1 VAQRGAKETRSDSGL
16 DSRRLRLVDRAPKL
30 GRDANRSQ
38 LKASNAYHPRGTLRR
53 GVAMTTARGPVIL
66 ATGFSVFPGA
76 PENPTAWLMRELQG
90 WQPNGARLILG
101 TLAVRY
107 TMWDSVEDLIA
118 SEAPD
123 AVIGFGLS
131 AKATG
136 FTLEATA
143 RNSIGQGRPDAT
155 GAFPTS
161 EHLVEGGTATYS
173 SGLPLQDIQI
183 ALEQYALPVA
193 PSEDAGDYVCN
204 LYFYHLMKHAVET
217 GAPRIAGFIHVPYL
231 DEQLPRLERAGLPT
245 SHLKTLTRTQLITG
259 ARAII
264 DIVADAIAK
273 RSPRRA

>member
-1 VAQRGAKETRSDSGL
+1 
-16 DSRRLRLVDRAPKL
+16 LRLVCRAPKL

-38 LKASNAYHPRGTLRR
+38 PKASDANQPSGTLRR

-155 GAFPTS
+155 GALPTS
-161 EHLVEGGTATYS
+161 EQLVDGGAPTYA
-173 SGLPLQDIQI
+173 SGLPLQDIRTT
-183 ALEQYALPVA
+183 LEQRALPVA
-193 PSEDAGDYVCN
+193 LSDDAGDYVCN
-204 LYFYHLMKHAVET
+204 LYFYLLMKHVAAT
-217 GAPRIAGFIHVPYL
+217 GAPRVAGFIHVPYL
-231 DEQLPRLERAGLPT
+231 DEQLPHLERAGLPT

-259 ARAII
+259 ARIII
-264 DIVADAIAK
+264 DVVATAIAK
-273 RSPRRA
+273 A